1 MTGELPA
8 ESLTQEHVKSIAD
21 LCVNCH
27 QCRLECPAGVDIP
40 KLMVEAKAQY
50 FATNGLKLSD
60 WMLTRLDW
68 LYEIAGRMPRLANL
82 FIRNTL
88 FRAALD
94 RFFGIAS
101 TRKLPS
107 FAHRNFVRW
116 AARNNLTRPSR
127 QQERKVVYFVDAFAN
142 WNDTELGRAFV
153 NVLKHN
159 GIEVLVPPKQQIS
172 GMSLISDGAIS
183 RAKKLAARNVEL
195 LAEWVR
201 LGYQVVV
208 TEPSAALAISHEYL
222 SFVDDEDAQLVA
234 ENTVDACTY
243 LWQLHKNGDLELDF
257 KPINASIGYHLPC
270 HQKALGPDVPAVRL
284 LMLVPGLQVEMM
296 EKGCSG
302 MAGTWGL
309 KRKNYL
315 RSLKMGLSLI
325 NAIRSP
331 TIQAGATECSTCKMQ
346 MEQGTTKPTI
356 HPIKILALAYG
367 LMPELEDL
375 FNRQSEELVIT

>member
-1 MTGELPA
+1 MCPVFRLAPREEASPRAKANLMRALVTGHIPP
-8 ESLTQEHVKSIAD
+8 ESLTQDEVKSIAD

-50 FATNGLKLSD
+50 FATNGLKPSD
-60 WMLTRLDW
+60 WLLARLDW
-68 LYEIAGRMPRLANL
+68 LYEISGRMPRLVNL
-82 FIRNTL
+82 LIRNKL
-88 FRAALD
+88 FRATLD
-94 RFFGIAS
+94 RLFGIAS
-101 TRKLPS
+101 SRKLPS
-107 FAHRNFVRW
+107 FAHRNFARW
-116 AARNNLTRPSR
+116 AARNQLTRPSR
-127 QQERKVVYFVDAFAN
+127 QQERKVVYFVDAFVN

-172 GMSLISDGAIS
+172 GMSLISDGAIT
-183 RAKKLAARNVEL
+183 RAKRIASKNVEL

-234 ENTVDACTY
+234 DNTLDACSY
-243 LWQLHKNGDLELDF
+243 LWQLHQKGDLELDF
-257 KPINASIGYHLPC
+257 RPLNASIGYHLPC
-270 HQKALGPDVPAVRL
+270 HQKALGPNVPAVRL
-284 LMLVPGLQVEMM
+284 LKLIPGLQVEMM

-309 KRKNYL
+309 KRQN
-315 RSLKMGLSLI
+315 
-325 NAIRSP
+325 
-331 TIQAGATECSTCKMQ
+331 
-346 MEQGTTKPTI
+346 
-356 HPIKILALAYG
+356 
-367 LMPELEDL
+367 
-375 FNRQSEELVIT
+375 